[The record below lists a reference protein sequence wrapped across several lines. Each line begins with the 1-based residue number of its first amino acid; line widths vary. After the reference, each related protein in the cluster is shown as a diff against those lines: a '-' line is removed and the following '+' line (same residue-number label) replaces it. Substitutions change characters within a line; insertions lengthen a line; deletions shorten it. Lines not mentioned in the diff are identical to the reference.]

1 MKKTCLS
8 DKEILFEFDSVADF
22 VEYSSKGPENGSS
35 REEYRTHLAGGTWE
49 QAIEQAVTGN
59 PELVQEIAYGVGK
72 IEGMIEKDTP
82 GWIRDVT
89 GDFFDVADF
98 LSGEPE
104 VFRREEL
111 NEKKMVVPVYSNFSM
126 SSRISNDV
134 IKNRGCAIIDLVDEL
149 QRSGFIAELSL
160 VFGSRYNG
168 VERYIKI
175 NISQDPVDLDA
186 AAFVLAN
193 PMCLRRVYLAFLE
206 RECKKSYCGGYGIPV
221 EFPVSRIIE
230 TSELGGI
237 NFGSSSSGFFDERD
251 YCDLETSKD
260 HVETILAELSRNPG
274 KLVQS

>member
-22 VEYSSKGPENGSS
+22 VEYSSKGPENGDS
-35 REEYRTHLAGGTWE
+35 RAEYLTKIAGGTWE
-49 QAIEQAVTGN
+49 QALEQAVTGN
-59 PELVQEIAYGVGK
+59 PELVQEIAYKVGN
-72 IEGMIEKDTP
+72 IEGMIEKDAP

-104 VFRREEL
+104 VFRREEMS
-111 NEKKMVVPVYSNFSM
+111 EVKKVVPVYANFGM
-126 SSRISNDV
+126 SHNISNDV
-134 IKNRGCAIIDLVDEL
+134 IKNRGCAIIALVDEL
-149 QRSGFIAELSL
+149 QRAGFIAELSL

-168 VERYIKI
+168 ISRYIKI
-175 NISQDPVDLDA
+175 NISQDPADLDA

-206 RECKKSYCGGYGIPV
+206 RECNRRNCSGYGCPI
-221 EFPVSRIIE
+221 EFPVEKINGTE
-230 TSELGGI
+230 ELGGI

-251 YCDLETSKD
+251 YYDLETAKD
-260 HVETILAELSRNPG
+260 HVETLITEFAENPG

>member
-1 MKKTCLS
+1 MKKKCLS
-8 DKEILFEFDSVADF
+8 KKEFLFEFDSVSDF
-22 VEYSSKGPENGSS
+22 VEYSSQGPENGTS
-35 REEYRTHLAGGTWE
+35 RAKYRTETAGGTWE
-49 QAIEQAVTGN
+49 QALEQAITGN

-72 IEGMIEKDTP
+72 IDGMIGKDTP

-111 NEKKMVVPVYSNFSM
+111 NEKKMVVPVFANFSM
-126 SSRISNDV
+126 SHRISNEA
-134 IKNRGCAIIDLVDEL
+134 IKNRGCAIIALVDEL
-149 QRSGFIAELSL
+149 QRAGFIAELSL
-160 VFGSRYNG
+160 VFGSLYRNVY
-168 VERYIKI
+168 RYIKI

-206 RECKKSYCGGYGIPV
+206 RECKKSDCGGYGSPV

-230 TSELGGI
+230 TAEFGGI
-237 NFGSSSSGFFDERD
+237 NFGSSSSGYFDERD

-260 HVETILAELSRNPG
+260 HVETILTELSRNPG
-274 KLVQS
+274 KVVQS

>member
-22 VEYSSKGPENGSS
+22 VEYSSKGPENGTS
-35 REEYRTHLAGGTWE
+35 RTEYLTKEVGGTWE
-49 QAIEQAVTGN
+49 QALEQAATGN

-111 NEKKMVVPVYSNFSM
+111 NEKKMVVPVYANFSM
-126 SSRISNDV
+126 SSRISNYV
-134 IKNRGCAIIDLVDEL
+134 IKNRGCAIIALVDEL
-149 QRSGFIAELSL
+149 QRSGFVAELSL

-206 RECKKSYCGGYGIPV
+206 RECKRSDCGGYGSPV
-221 EFPVSRIIE
+221 EFPVLRTIE
-230 TSELGGI
+230 TAELGGI
-237 NFGSSSSGFFDERD
+237 NFGSSRSGCFDRRD
-251 YCDLETSKD
+251 YCDLETAKD
-260 HVETILAELSRNPG
+260 HVETLITEFAKNPG

>member
-1 MKKTCLS
+1 MKKKCLS
-8 DKEILFEFDSVADF
+8 EKEFLFEFDSVADF
-22 VEYSSKGPENGSS
+22 VEYSAKGPENGSS
-35 REEYRTHLAGGTWE
+35 REEYRTYSAGGTWE
-49 QAIEQAVTGN
+49 QALEQAITGN

-89 GDFFDVADF
+89 GDFFDVSDF

-111 NEKKMVVPVYSNFSM
+111 NEKKMVVPVFANFSM
-126 SSRISNDV
+126 SHDIPNEV
-134 IKNRGCAIIDLVDEL
+134 IKNRGCAIVSLVDCL
-149 QRSGFIAELSL
+149 QRAGFIVELSL
-160 VFGSRYNG
+160 VFGSLYRNVY
-168 VERYIKI
+168 RYIKI

-206 RECKKSYCGGYGIPV
+206 RECKKSHCGGYGSPV

-230 TSELGGI
+230 NAELGGI
-237 NFGSSSSGFFDERD
+237 DFGSSSSGSFDKRD

-260 HVETILAELSRNPG
+260 HVETILTELSRNPG
-274 KLVQS
+274 KVVQS

>member
-22 VEYSSKGPENGSS
+22 VEYSSQGPENGTS
-35 REEYRTHLAGGTWE
+35 RSEYRTETAGGTWE
-49 QAIEQAVTGN
+49 QALEQAVTGN
-59 PELVQEIAYGVGK
+59 PELVHEIAYKVGN
-72 IEGMIEKDTP
+72 IEGMIEKDSP
-82 GWIRDVT
+82 GWIRDVA

-111 NEKKMVVPVYSNFSM
+111 NEKKMVVPVYANFSM
-126 SSRISNDV
+126 NSGISNDV
-134 IKNRGCAIIDLVDEL
+134 IKNRGCAIIALVDDL
-149 QRSGFIAELSL
+149 QRAGFIAELSL

-175 NISQDPVDLDA
+175 NISQDPADLDA

-206 RECKKSYCGGYGIPV
+206 RECKKRDCGGYGCPI
-221 EFPVSRIIE
+221 EFPVEKFTE
-230 TSELGGI
+230 TEGLGGI
-237 NFGSSSSGFFDERD
+237 NFGSSSSFGFDRRD
-251 YCDLETSKD
+251 YCDLETAKD
-260 HVETILAELSRNPG
+260 HINVIIEEFAENPG
-274 KLVQS
+274 KLVQG